1 MTQIKKSG
9 LENNSVDET
18 KVRLNNDSALRA
30 KDFLGLDVDVLKV
43 DVDDYLRFLI
53 KPISFIVP
61 SADEDLANVLYVKNY
76 ADTKQSLS
84 EKGQPLGY
92 APLDAGGL
100 IPSVHLPSFV
110 DDVLEFTTL
119 SALPVTGE
127 AGKIYVTL
135 DDNLTYRWTGSMY
148 LKIGQ
153 EVTQLELDNGLAN
166 TLVTANNNSIINAL
180 IFG

>member
-18 KVRLNNDSALRA
+18 KIRISNDQALRA
-30 KDFLGLDVDVLKV
+30 KDFLGVDVDVLKV

-53 KPISFIVP
+53 KPISFITP
-61 SADEDLANVLYVKNY
+61 SADEDLANVLYVKTY
-76 ADTKQSLS
+76 ADTKQALS

-100 IPSVHLPSFV
+100 IPSVHLPSYV
-110 DDVLEFTTL
+110 DDILEYADF
-119 SALPVTGE
+119 SSLPLVGE
-127 AGKIYVTL
+127 AGKIYLTL
-135 DDNLTYRWTGSMY
+135 DDNLTYRWTGSIY
-148 LKIGQ
+148 LKVGQ
-153 EVTQLELDNGLAN
+153 EVTQLELDNGLAS